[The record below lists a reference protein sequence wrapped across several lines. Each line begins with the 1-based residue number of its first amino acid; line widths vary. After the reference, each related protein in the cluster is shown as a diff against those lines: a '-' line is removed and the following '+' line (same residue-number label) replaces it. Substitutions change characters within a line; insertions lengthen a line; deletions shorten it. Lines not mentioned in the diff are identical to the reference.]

1 MRNGKAKPDTKR
13 KSNKVG
19 GSQNKEVRIAAKKA
33 LPKARELEAKRE
45 ADGWLWITNGK
56 TSKQVHPN
64 KVQFY
69 FDQGYRLSKK
79 SVTFD

>member
-19 GSQNKEVRIAAKKA
+19 SSQNKEVRRAAKKA
-33 LPKARELEAKRE
+33 LPKARGVEVEKEA
-45 ADGWLWITNGK
+45 AGWKWIRQGK

-64 KVQFY
+64 KLQEYLDAGWV
-69 FDQGYRLSKK
+69 LTKI
-79 SVTFD
+79 